1 MSNMVDS
8 TWSTQHGR
16 LAGKRRSL
24 PQGMPFSGVGGSVVW
39 EVGNAAD
46 VPPILQVVLLRES
59 RPVFIHLIP
68 EMIVNRTS
76 VP

>member
-1 MSNMVDS
+1 
-8 TWSTQHGR
+8 
-16 LAGKRRSL
+16 
-24 PQGMPFSGVGGSVVW
+24 MPFSGVGGSVVW